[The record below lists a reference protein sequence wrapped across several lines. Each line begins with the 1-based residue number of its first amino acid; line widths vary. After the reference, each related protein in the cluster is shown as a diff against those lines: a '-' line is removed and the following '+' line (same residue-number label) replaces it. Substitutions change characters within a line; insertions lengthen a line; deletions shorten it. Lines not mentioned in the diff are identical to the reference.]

1 MIEDEV
7 EYHVEGLEE
16 PEEIDAAFYKAL
28 SSVLEDGPQRLM
40 NRRSKTCNQ
49 VGSESF
55 QKRFPDSKINIMSIT
70 IELPDEIEH
79 QLSQQWKN
87 LPRRTL
93 EALAAEGYRTGAL
106 TRGQVGEM
114 LGLDFWETEA
124 FLKEREAYLHYSAYD
139 LELDHQTH
147 DRVLP
152 KRS

>member
-1 MIEDEV
+1 
-7 EYHVEGLEE
+7 
-16 PEEIDAAFYKAL
+16 
-28 SSVLEDGPQRLM
+28 M

-49 VGSESF
+49 VGSASF

-93 EALAAEGYRTGAL
+93 EALAAEGYRTGVL

-139 LELDHQTH
+139 LEMDHQTH